1 MQIRYSIVC
10 SLALCLLLAL
20 GSCTKKLNT
29 NQTDPNGVGINV
41 LAGKDVF
48 PQVLTSMVANKLGS
62 NTATGSDNYD
72 YASQYMGYF
81 ARSNSF
87 SASGSQA
94 EMETFSYLNS
104 FSDGNWQSL
113 YTTIYDMNF
122 VMAHSSTNSIL
133 PGAAR
138 ALRAMTFQDL
148 VDQFGNIPYS
158 QACQPQ
164 LYLEPKYDSAA
175 AIYQDLAAQLDTA
188 VTEIQASQSTAD
200 DASDVMFKGSK
211 TLWTEFANTIKLRV
225 LLRQVPNGNM
235 SYVSAQLAKLQQQ
248 VGGFLGAG
256 QDALVNPGYL
266 NATQQQNPYW
276 AQYGE
281 TPAGVAVQN
290 SDAFCSGQLMI
301 AFLDSINDPRIGYF
315 FTETSAGT
323 YFGNYF
329 GETGNS
335 STPTSD
341 FGPGVLQSPSMP
353 ALLFS
358 AAQSFFMQAEA
369 VQRGLMSGDAA
380 ALYKQGI
387 EESFRY
393 LTVPNATA
401 AADAYI
407 AGSTNGMVNFSLS
420 TNQLQT
426 ILYQK
431 WIAECELDGL
441 EAYSDYRRTGYP
453 FIAQV
458 SRAAPGEPMPQRILY
473 PETEYTQNP
482 VNVNAQ
488 NQTAA
493 DLFTPIFWAQ

>member
-1 MQIRYSIVC
+1 
-10 SLALCLLLAL
+10 
-20 GSCTKKLNT
+20 
-29 NQTDPNGVGINV
+29 
-41 LAGKDVF
+41 
-48 PQVLTSMVANKLGS
+48 
-62 NTATGSDNYD
+62 
-72 YASQYMGYF
+72 
-81 ARSNSF
+81 
-87 SASGSQA
+87 
-94 EMETFSYLNS
+94 
-104 FSDGNWQSL
+104 
-113 YTTIYDMNF
+113 
-122 VMAHSSTNSIL
+122 
-133 PGAAR
+133 
-138 ALRAMTFQDL
+138 
-148 VDQFGNIPYS
+148 
-158 QACQPQ
+158 
-164 LYLEPKYDSAA
+164 
-175 AIYQDLAAQLDTA
+175 
-188 VTEIQASQSTAD
+188 
-200 DASDVMFKGSK
+200 
-211 TLWTEFANTIKLRV
+211 

-401 AADAYI
+401 AADAFI